1 MTHRAPGAVLDGVC
15 KVNDD
20 RAANPVGTAEGPGQ
34 NASESSHGKPAAMP
48 FQFEATAIDGPILV
62 TPRVFADARGH
73 FFETYKRSEFAANGI
88 GETFVQTNASSSTRG
103 VLRGMHYQIA
113 PHAQAK
119 LVRCVNGAVFDVAV
133 DIRRGSAGFGRWI
146 GRRLSADNRQML
158 FVPAGFAHG
167 FLTLTDEA
175 EVHYMVSAEYHPD
188 SERGI
193 MWDDPEVGIEWPAGD
208 VLLSDKDRVY
218 PPLAS
223 ADVFD

>member
-1 MTHRAPGAVLDGVC
+1 
-15 KVNDD
+15 
-20 RAANPVGTAEGPGQ
+20 
-34 NASESSHGKPAAMP
+34 MP

-62 TPRVFADARGH
+62 TPRVFADERGH
-73 FFETYKRSEFAANGI
+73 FFETFKHSEFAANGI
-88 GETFVQTNASSSTRG
+88 DETFVQTNASYSTRG
-103 VLRGMHYQIA
+103 VLRGMHYQLE

-119 LVRCVNGAVFDVAV
+119 LVRCVRGAVFDVAV
-133 DIRRGSAGFGRWI
+133 DIRRGSDGFGRWVA
-146 GRRLSADNRQML
+146 RELSAGNRLML
-158 FVPAGFAHG
+158 YVPAGFAHG

-193 MWDDPEVGIEWPAGD
+193 MWDDPAVGVDWPGGE
-208 VLLSDKDRVY
+208 VLLSPKDRVY